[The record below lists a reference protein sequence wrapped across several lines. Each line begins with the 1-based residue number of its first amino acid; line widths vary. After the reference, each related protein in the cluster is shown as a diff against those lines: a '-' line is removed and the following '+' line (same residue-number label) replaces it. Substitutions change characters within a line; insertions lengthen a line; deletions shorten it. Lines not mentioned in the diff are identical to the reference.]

1 MPLIVPDQLPAS
13 QALKDENIFVMNRAR
28 AQNQNIRPLKIIV
41 LNLMPTKIA
50 TETQLARVLAN
61 SPLQVEMNLLTM
73 DSHMPTHISQE
84 HMEAFYKTLDEV
96 KKEYFDG
103 LIITG
108 SPVEH
113 LPFKEVDY
121 WDELCDIFEFARTHV
136 YSTMFLCWGAQAAL
150 NYYYGIKKYP
160 LDKKIFGVFR
170 HNVERQMNPLMRG
183 FDERFYAPHS
193 RHTEIRREDIEAVV
207 NSIEPYNTQ
216 TIIDTLYYGSE
227 IAFHNGIET
236 SVAIA
241 LRYPER
247 KVVLAHSGSVEFLK
261 CMMATR
267 YLPNVYYDY
276 SFIQTYFQHTSLRF
290 DMVDFLRRTANR
302 IMFGSDYPSFTL
314 DSAIE
319 NMKSLADEAGI
330 SGEKL
335 AMVMGLNAE
344 KVFGL

>member
-1 MPLIVPDQLPAS
+1 MPLIVPDKLPAS

-193 RHTEIRREDIEAVV
+193 RHTEIRREDIEAVPELRILAYSEEADNHDDSLSHLIV
-207 NSIEPYNTQ
+207 ALPHLY
-216 TIIDTLYYGSE
+216 TLIRHSL
-227 IAFHNGIET
+227 NGT
-236 SVAIA
+236 
-241 LRYPER
+241 
-247 KVVLAHSGSVEFLK
+247 H
-261 CMMATR
+261 
-267 YLPNVYYDY
+267 
-276 SFIQTYFQHTSLRF
+276 
-290 DMVDFLRRTANR
+290 
-302 IMFGSDYPSFTL
+302 
-314 DSAIE
+314 
-319 NMKSLADEAGI
+319 
-330 SGEKL
+330 
-335 AMVMGLNAE
+335 
-344 KVFGL
+344 